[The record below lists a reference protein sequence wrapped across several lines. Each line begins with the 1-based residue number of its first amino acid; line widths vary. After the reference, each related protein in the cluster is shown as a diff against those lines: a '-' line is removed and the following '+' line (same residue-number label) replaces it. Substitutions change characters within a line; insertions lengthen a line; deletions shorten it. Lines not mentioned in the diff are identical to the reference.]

1 MLADVLFIGFPI
13 WAAFKTK
20 PDEFEAYTISILT
33 GMVVSYFIYLVYPT
47 FVARPQITSSDAFSR
62 VLALVYY
69 SDRAFDA
76 APSGHTFYSV
86 LSLLY
91 FGRWKPNY
99 RLMGIVVVLIILA
112 STLLTRQHY
121 VLDLVFGLT
130 LAILAYA
137 VGRFSQKKWNLRFAS

>member
-1 MLADVLFIGFPI
+1 VLFIGFPI

-20 PDEFEAYTISILT
+20 PDEFEAYSISILT
-33 GMVVSYFIYLVYPT
+33 GMVVSYVIYLVFLT
-47 FVARPQITSSDAFSR
+47 FVAQPQITCSDVFSR
-62 VLALVYY
+62 VLALVYH

-91 FGRWKPNY
+91 VGRWMPNY
-99 RLMGIVVVLIILA
+99 RPLGIVVVLIILA
-112 STLLTRQHY
+112 LTLLTRQY
-121 VLDLVFGLT
+121 YILDLVFGLT

-137 VGRFSQKKWNLRFAS
+137 VGRFSQKK